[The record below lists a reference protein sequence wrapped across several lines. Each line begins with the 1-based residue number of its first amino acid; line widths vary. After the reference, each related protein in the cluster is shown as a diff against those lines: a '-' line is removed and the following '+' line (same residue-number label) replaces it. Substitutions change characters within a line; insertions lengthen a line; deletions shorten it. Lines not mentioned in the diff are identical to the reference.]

1 MKEKGIVNRK
11 IVENNGFHLE
21 TFPHGEPRACAPLT
35 LYSNLLS
42 PQKHINSD
50 WVRAWITIMLSTE
63 KVRIRGN
70 RNILP
75 QRAIKV
81 GT

>member
-1 MKEKGIVNRK
+1 MAFTLNSFLGNL
-11 IVENNGFHLE
+11 GSA
-21 TFPHGEPRACAPLT
+21 RAL

-50 WVRAWITIMLSTE
+50 WVRAWITIMLSTK

-75 QRAIKV
+75 QQAIKA